1 MNGDRRDDPPV
12 SESEESPTRPPR
24 IQVHCGDGVCFSRTV
39 PPRTA
44 APSPAPA
51 LDQPSLLTCQFTRKQ
66 LPADLEKPPPV
77 PMLANEPTMNPRA
90 EVVTRARV
98 DGDPLFDS
106 IEEEAEAH
114 KTEAR
119 LELED
124 RFRAFQAVHRLRR
137 TRGFDEVLYWCTLK
151 EIQLILE
158 RIDLNELWD
167 RAAATHRNGIRADE
181 DGFSVTLGL
190 TARRNK
196 LSKFGQLDVGQE
208 LMYLCNRLLSAA
220 GCNTKFTSVEIHA
233 GCRFIKHKD
242 HLNDGTRPSMIVAFG
257 THTSGGGLFVWKD
270 GADAAPTLHDIN
282 GVPLYFDGKNHF
294 HMTQPWE
301 GGRRFSL
308 AFYTPMACRNE
319 ITDSADE
326 DYDSFAARHCT
337 CPTLCD
343 VRIGRSVEVYWQ
355 GDGVW
360 YRGYIDDQRP
370 RGGRVE
376 LRVAYDDGEKKY
388 HVLQDE
394 PFSGDGTPPT
404 FDETAGDPEP
414 FRFFPTPQT
423 ARALA
428 IATLS
433 RKRKRCW
440 ACENCRKK
448 KGRAHPCL
456 NPPGA

>member
-1 MNGDRRDDPPV
+1 MHW
-12 SESEESPTRPPR
+12 SEP
-24 IQVHCGDGVCFSRTV
+24 
-39 PPRTA
+39 
-44 APSPAPA
+44 PAP
-51 LDQPSLLTCQFTRKQ
+51 
-66 LPADLEKPPPV
+66 V
-77 PMLANEPTMNPRA
+77 IA
-90 EVVTRARV
+90 ELSAA
-98 DGDPLFDS
+98 S
-106 IEEEAEAH
+106 HEEEEEAH

-119 LELED
+119 LALED
-124 RFRAFQAVHRLRR
+124 AFGAFQAVHSEGR
-137 TRGFDEVLYWCTLK
+137 DEALYWCTLK

-158 RIDLNELWD
+158 RIDLNELSD
-167 RAAATHRNGIRADE
+167 GAAATHRIRVRVDE
-181 DGFSVTLGL
+181 DGVSVTLGL

-196 LSKFGQLDVGQE
+196 LSKFGHLDVGQE
-208 LMYLCNRLLSAA
+208 LMHLCNRLLSAA
-220 GCNTKFTSVEIHA
+220 GCNTKYTSVEIHA

-242 HLNDGTRPSMIVAFG
+242 HLNDGTRRSLIVAFG

-319 ITDSADE
+319 ITDSVDE

-343 VRIGRSVEVYWQ
+343 ARIGRSVDVYWQ

-360 YRGYIDDQRP
+360 YRGYIDDQRT
-370 RGGRVE
+370 RGGRVA
-376 LRVAYDDGEKKY
+376 LRVAYDDGDKKY

-423 ARALA
+423 ARAP
-428 IATLS
+428 TVPTPS